1 MLAWFEGFVRDA
13 HLAHLALA
21 VLVLE
26 ALIVLAFRHRLG
38 AKTMPLLVNV
48 ATGVV
53 LMAIVRAALLERPAL
68 EIAAL
73 FTLAFVLH
81 LSDAALRLRGR

>member
-1 MLAWFEGFVRDA
+1 MI
-13 HLAHLALA
+13 
-21 VLVLE
+21 E
-26 ALIVLAFRHRLG
+26 ALLVFAFRHRLG
-38 AKTMPLLVNV
+38 SRTVPLLVNV
-48 ATGVV
+48 GTGIV

-81 LSDAALRLRGR
+81 LTDAVLRLRGP